1 MAAFWRY
8 IDAMGNHQPAALGA
22 LRILAV
28 DDHSIN
34 RDFLH
39 AVLGPGVAE
48 LTLAGSGHEAID
60 ACRRDT
66 FDIVLM
72 DLHMPDMD
80 GADAW
85 RQIVREL
92 DAGAAPRV
100 IALTADSRPEER
112 ERLRALGFH
121 GFLPKPVSADLLR
134 ATIVRVANGGDGFA
148 EESEQSPKRVLLL
161 DDERARRANGSEKR
175 AGEMRAAV
183 AAEIEHSLP
192 ELHRLLLDGRHA
204 AAAELLHQW
213 KGACGYAGASRLEQA
228 CRQLEQ
234 SLSRDP
240 DSSPGTLLF
249 NLQRTAESTRQA
261 IALAAGAGQG
271 QRSA

>member
-1 MAAFWRY
+1 
-8 IDAMGNHQPAALGA
+8 MGNHQPVALDA

-28 DDHSIN
+28 DDHAIN
-34 RDFLH
+34 RDFLR
-39 AVLGPGVAE
+39 AVLGPGVAG

-60 ACRRDT
+60 ACRREA

-85 RQIVREL
+85 CRIMRDLEPE
-92 DAGAAPRV
+92 AAPRV

-112 ERLRALGFH
+112 QRLRALGFH
-121 GFLPKPVSADLLR
+121 GFLAKPVSADLLR
-134 ATIVRVANGGDGFA
+134 TTVVRVANGGDGFA
-148 EESEQSPKRVLLL
+148 EEPGQSPKRALLL
-161 DDERARRANGSEKR
+161 DDARARRANGSEKR
-175 AGEMRAAV
+175 VSEMRAAV
-183 AAEIEHSLP
+183 AAEIERCLP
-192 ELHRLLLDGRHA
+192 ELHRLLIEARHS

-213 KGACGYAGASRLEQA
+213 KGACGYAGATRLEQA

-234 SLSRDP
+234 SLSHDL

-249 NLQRTAESTRQA
+249 NLQRTAESTSQA
-261 IALAAGAGQG
+261 IERGLGARG
-271 QRSA
+271 